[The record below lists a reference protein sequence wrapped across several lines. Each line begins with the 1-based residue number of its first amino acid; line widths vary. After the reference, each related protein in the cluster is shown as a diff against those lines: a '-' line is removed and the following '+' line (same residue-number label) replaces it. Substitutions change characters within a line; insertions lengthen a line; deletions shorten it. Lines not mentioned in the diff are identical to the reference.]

1 MVKENEVLNIT
12 LPKMYDFLRQCTANP
27 SLFVDGTN
35 LLFLELIIEDDRLT
49 ALVNIESDE
58 PGLMLKQCL

>member
-1 MVKENEVLNIT
+1 MVKETEVLNIT
-12 LPKMYDFLRQCTANP
+12 LPKMYDFLRQCTANL

-35 LLFLELIIEDDRLT
+35 LLFLELIIEDDGLT
-49 ALVNIESDE
+49 TLLNIESDE

>member
-1 MVKENEVLNIT
+1 
-12 LPKMYDFLRQCTANP
+12 MYDFLKQCATDQ
-27 SLFVDGTN
+27 SLFLDGTN

-49 ALVNIESDE
+49 TLLNIESDE